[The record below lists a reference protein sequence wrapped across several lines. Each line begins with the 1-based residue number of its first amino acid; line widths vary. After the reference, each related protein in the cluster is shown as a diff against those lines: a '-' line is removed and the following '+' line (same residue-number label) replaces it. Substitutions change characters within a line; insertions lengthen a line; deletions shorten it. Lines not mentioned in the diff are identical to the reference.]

1 MIFDIFEESDVL
13 VIWIMK
19 WQDIWYVIFEE
30 CFKVVEFDWQIMN
43 SKFVGFILMFVVCD
57 WVVVRVKV
65 YWLFIWVIN
74 EEVN

>member
-1 MIFDIFEESDVL
+1 MIFDIFKESDVL

-19 WQDIWYVIFEE
+19 WQGIWYVIFEE

>member
-1 MIFDIFEESDVL
+1 MIFDIFKESDVL

>member
-1 MIFDIFEESDVL
+1 MIFDIFKESDVL
-13 VIWIMK
+13 VIWIME
-19 WQDIWYVIFEE
+19 WQDIWYFIFEE
-30 CFKVVEFDWQIMN
+30 CFKVDEFDWQIMN

-57 WVVVRVKV
+57 WVVKRVKV

>member
-1 MIFDIFEESDVL
+1 MIFDIFKESDVL
-13 VIWIMK
+13 VIWIIK

>member
-1 MIFDIFEESDVL
+1 MIFDIFKESNVL

>member
-1 MIFDIFEESDVL
+1 MIFDIFKESDVL

-30 CFKVVEFDWQIMN
+30 CLKVVEFDWQIMN

>member
-1 MIFDIFEESDVL
+1 MIFDIFKESDVL

-65 YWLFIWVIN
+65 YWLFICVIN